1 MRILIAAILAL
12 ASALPASAQNQLQF
26 GSGALVKSMSPSEL
40 LSLLQTNG
48 LNASYLEEN
57 GGNHYIE
64 VNQNGAVMYFA
75 MRECSQGGG
84 LASRCGTIQ
93 PFGYFNA
100 TGVTFAQINAFNIE
114 RSRIGFAGLNPSG
127 RGIIG
132 AKIYLQAGVSNDHVP
147 FSIGLFYLDLDTL
160 IAAINPGT
168 MASIVYNSAEAPE
181 SKISNN
187 ALGLAAGDLRLAN
200 GAQWRVNRVGA
211 NAPSFLNDAFRAYLD
226 QE

>member
-12 ASALPASAQNQLQF
+12 ASVLPAAAQNQLQF
-26 GSGALVKSMSPSEL
+26 GSGSLVKSMSPNEL
-40 LSLLQTNG
+40 LYLLQSNG

-64 VNQNGAVMYFA
+64 VNQDGAVMYFA

-84 LASRCGTIQ
+84 SASRCGTLQ

-114 RSRIGFAGLNPSG
+114 RSRIGFAGLDATG

-168 MASIVYNSAEAPE
+168 LATIVYDSAETPE
-181 SKISNN
+181 SKISNK
-187 ALGLAAGDLRLAN
+187 ALGLAADEFRRAD
-200 GAQWRVNRVGA
+200 GARWKVNRVGA
-211 NAPSFLNDAFRAYLD
+211 NAPTFLNDAFRTYLA